1 MHSKIVAIAAMAA
14 LAEQASA
21 YNHNRHSHQMAKR
34 AMETVFETVWE
45 TVYVTEG
52 QEPGPTEPAVDPVNP
67 VITSTSVVVV
77 PTTTEAPTT
86 QPPPPPPP
94 PATTMVTSVAPEPV
108 EPPVENKPEEPP
120 VENKPEEPPVENN
133 PVDPQPEEPV
143 ETQPE
148 EPVETQPEEP
158 VETQPEE
165 PEPSSPSAGL
175 PSKRGMAYNVAD
187 LANSYHNTCQ
197 GCNWAYN
204 WGSSSGNLDSSVSF
218 VPMCWGEKA
227 FGHWQ
232 QDAETAL
239 SNGAKA
245 LLSFNEPDHVDQ
257 ANMSPSDAARMH
269 KEQMDPFAGR
279 AKIGSPAVTNGGGE
293 MGITW
298 LKNFMEACDA
308 QGGCAID
315 FCVVH
320 WYSEAQYADTLLD
333 HIKQAH
339 EVCGGRPVWLTEF
352 APLGDDNQ
360 INDFMTN
367 MIPKLDAI
375 DYLEAYSYFWVDN
388 ALMRDSS
395 ITSFGQIYATI

>member
-77 PTTTEAPTT
+77 PTTTEAPT
-86 QPPPPPPP
+86 
-94 PATTMVTSVAPEPV
+94 
-108 EPPVENKPEEPP
+108 
-120 VENKPEEPPVENN
+120 
-133 PVDPQPEEPV
+133 
-143 ETQPE
+143 TQPE